1 MKTSLVLGLVL
12 LLALEVTARGGGR
25 SSGKIIPAFKDK
37 HQFYIPKV
45 VVTEVAVVTAIEA
58 TATVMEE
65 EGEEEICQ
73 HGPSFSSL
81 SSSSL
86 FFYVSASAQVIP
98 VISEQLVL
106 LRIFPQCFTV
116 GLVSRAWRGR
126 IVHTPELFTMRVQYL
141 ATSVLGR

>member
-25 SSGKIIPAFKDK
+25 SSGKILSAFKDGD
-37 HQFYIPKV
+37 QFYTIKV
-45 VVTEVAVVTAIEA
+45 VVTEVAVVTAIE
-58 TATVMEE
+58 ATVMEE

>member
-1 MKTSLVLGLVL
+1 MLGLVL

-25 SSGKIIPAFKDK
+25 SSGKIISAFKDGY
-37 HQFYIPKV
+37 QFYTFKV
-45 VVTEVAVVTAIEA
+45 VVTEVAVVTVIEA

-73 HGPSFSSL
+73 HGPSFLSL

-106 LRIFPQCFTV
+106 FRLFPQCFTV

-126 IVHTPELFTMRVQYL
+126 IVRTPELSTTKARYL

>member
-1 MKTSLVLGLVL
+1 MLGLVL

-37 HQFYIPKV
+37 HQFYISKV
-45 VVTEVAVVTAIEA
+45 VVTEVAVVTIIE
-58 TATVMEE
+58 ATVMEE

-116 GLVSRAWRGR
+116 GLASRAWRGK
-126 IVHTPELFTMRVQYL
+126 IVHTPELSTTRARYL